1 LRGLPPKEISVK
13 NLSHIIQARMQ
24 EILDYVVY
32 HLKQID
38 LDKKLYGGIILTG
51 GGAQL
56 ENLIQLTEYVTG
68 LGARLGYP
76 NEHLAGGHAEALM
89 NPMYAT
95 CIGLILRGYH
105 DYESGRLR
113 FVGEGG
119 NIIHSDNEDA
129 FLKID
134 NPQED
139 NDEQPEDNDINQKQ
153 QKIKERMTKLFDG
166 LKGKFVSLFEDV
178 DDQEMK

>member
-1 LRGLPPKEISVK
+1 
-13 NLSHIIQARMQ
+13 
-24 EILDYVVY
+24 
-32 HLKQID
+32 
-38 LDKKLYGGIILTG
+38 
-51 GGAQL
+51 
-56 ENLIQLTEYVTG
+56 
-68 LGARLGYP
+68 
-76 NEHLAGGHAEALM
+76 
-89 NPMYAT
+89 MYAT